1 MSGVSSGV
9 SGVSLRAARARFEA
23 ELADRP
29 AWLREHTQRVIDG
42 AVRLAQIHELD
53 PQRCAAGAAGHDIF
67 RHLKGGE
74 LLERARAAGLPIGEA
89 ELDAPIILH
98 GPLAALHAERELGI
112 DDADLLSA
120 IRHHTTAHPD
130 LSDEALAVFLA
141 DKIDPQK
148 VARDPGLESVAA
160 AARQDLKAAAALF
173 LERRMIAQLTGGAL
187 LHPHAVAARNALLQ
201 RGGRR

>member
-1 MSGVSSGV
+1 MS
-9 SGVSLRAARARFEA
+9 LAAARARFEA

-29 AWLREHTQRVIDG
+29 AWLREHTERVIDG

-53 PQRCAAGAAGHDIF
+53 PERCAAAAAGHDIF
-67 RHLKGGE
+67 RHLKAKE
-74 LLERARAAGLPIGEA
+74 LLERSRNASVPIGEA

-98 GPLAALHAERELGI
+98 GPLAAVHAEFALGV
-112 DDADLLSA
+112 DDADLLDT

-130 LSDEALAVFLA
+130 MSAEGLAVFLA

-160 AARQDLKAAAALF
+160 AAQHDLAAAAALF
-173 LERRMIAQLTGGAL
+173 LERRMIAQLAGGAL
-187 LHPHAVAARNALLQ
+187 LHPLAVAARNTFLQ
-201 RGGRR
+201 RGAQS

>member
-1 MSGVSSGV
+1 MIT
-9 SGVSLRAARARFEA
+9 LATARARFEA

-29 AWLREHTQRVIDG
+29 AWLREHTQRVVAG
-42 AVRLAQIHELD
+42 AERLARIHELD

-67 RHLKGGE
+67 RHLKADE
-74 LLERARAAGLPIGEA
+74 LLQRSRRHGIPIGEP

-98 GPLAALHAERELGI
+98 GPLAALHAQRELGV
-112 DDADLLSA
+112 DDPDLLET

-130 LSDEALAVFLA
+130 LSDEGLAVFLA

-160 AARQDLKAAAALF
+160 AAERDLPAAAALF
-173 LERRMIAQLTGGAL
+173 LERRLIAQLAGGTL
-187 LHPHAVAARNALLQ
+187 LHPLAVAARNAFLQ
-201 RGGRR
+201 RGRPS

>member
-1 MSGVSSGV
+1 MIT
-9 SGVSLRAARARFEA
+9 LATARARFEA

-29 AWLREHTQRVIDG
+29 AWLREHTQRVVAG
-42 AVRLAQIHELD
+42 AERLARIHELD

-67 RHLKGGE
+67 RHLKADE
-74 LLERARAAGLPIGEA
+74 LLQRSRRHGIPIGEP

-98 GPLAALHAERELGI
+98 GPLAALHAQRELGV
-112 DDADLLSA
+112 DDPDLLET

-130 LSDEALAVFLA
+130 LSDEGLAVFLA

-160 AARQDLKAAAALF
+160 AAERDLPAAAALF
-173 LERRMIAQLTGGAL
+173 LERRMIAQLAGGTL
-187 LHPHAVAARNALLQ
+187 LHPLAVAARNAFLQ
-201 RGGRR
+201 RGRPS

>member
-1 MSGVSSGV
+1 MIT
-9 SGVSLRAARARFEA
+9 LATARARFEA

-29 AWLREHTQRVIDG
+29 AWLREHTQRVVAG
-42 AVRLAQIHELD
+42 AERLARIHELD

-67 RHLKGGE
+67 RHLEADE
-74 LLERARAAGLPIGEA
+74 LLQRSRRDGIPIGEP

-98 GPLAALHAERELGI
+98 GPLAALHAQRELGV
-112 DDADLLSA
+112 DDPDLLET

-130 LSDEALAVFLA
+130 LSDEGLAVFLA

-160 AARQDLKAAAALF
+160 AAERDLPAAAALF
-173 LERRMIAQLTGGAL
+173 LERRMIAQLAGGTL
-187 LHPHAVAARNALLQ
+187 LHPLAVAARNAFLQ
-201 RGGRR
+201 RGRPS

>member
-1 MSGVSSGV
+1 MIT
-9 SGVSLRAARARFEA
+9 LATARARFEA

-29 AWLREHTQRVIDG
+29 AWLREHTQRVVAG
-42 AVRLAQIHELD
+42 AERLARIHELD

-67 RHLKGGE
+67 RHLKADE
-74 LLERARAAGLPIGEA
+74 LLQRSSRHGIPIGEP

-98 GPLAALHAERELGI
+98 GPLAALHAQRELGV
-112 DDADLLSA
+112 DDPDLLET

-130 LSDEALAVFLA
+130 LSDEGLAVFLA

-160 AARQDLKAAAALF
+160 AAERDLPAAAALF
-173 LERRMIAQLTGGAL
+173 LERRLIAQLAGGTL
-187 LHPHAVAARNALLQ
+187 LHPLAVAARNALLQ
-201 RGGRR
+201 RGRPS